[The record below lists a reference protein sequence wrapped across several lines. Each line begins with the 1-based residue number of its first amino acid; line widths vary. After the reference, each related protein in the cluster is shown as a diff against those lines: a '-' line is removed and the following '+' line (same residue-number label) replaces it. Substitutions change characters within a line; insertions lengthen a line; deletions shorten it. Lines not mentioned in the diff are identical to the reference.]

1 MVANNPNDNRI
12 HNITIQRGRRN
23 ITMKKYHLDQNNVAF
38 IHCINGAFAGIY
50 TMLELSKTDGKK
62 RISRKKL
69 IEAIQDVIAQ
79 TNTAITSEYIRGE
92 LIKKGV
98 LENGD
103 DTGLCTFDPS
113 IDNENSEAEVYTQ
126 EELKELRIKA
136 NEPTW
141 TNSVKGR

>member
-1 MVANNPNDNRI
+1 
-12 HNITIQRGRRN
+12 
-23 ITMKKYHLDQNNVAF
+23 MKKYHLDQNNVAF

-50 TMLELSKTDGKK
+50 TMLELSKTEGKK
-62 RISRKKL
+62 KISRKKL

-126 EELKELRIKA
+126 EELKDLRIKA
-136 NEPTW
+136 QEPTW

>member
-1 MVANNPNDNRI
+1 MP
-12 HNITIQRGRRN
+12 
-23 ITMKKYHLDQNNVAF
+23 KKYHLDQNNVAF

-50 TMLELSKTDGKK
+50 TMLELSKTEGKK
-62 RISRKKL
+62 KISRKKL

-103 DTGLCTFDPS
+103 NTGLCTFDPS

-126 EELKELRIKA
+126 EELKDLRIKA

-141 TNSVKGR
+141 VNNVKGR

>member
-1 MVANNPNDNRI
+1 
-12 HNITIQRGRRN
+12 
-23 ITMKKYHLDQNNVAF
+23 MKKYHLDQNNVAF

-69 IEAIQDVIAQ
+69 IEAIQDIIAQ

-103 DTGLCTFDPS
+103 ATVLCTFDPS
-113 IDNENSEAEVYTQ
+113 IDNENSETEVYTQ

-141 TNSVKGR
+141 TNSVKGK

>member
-1 MVANNPNDNRI
+1 
-12 HNITIQRGRRN
+12 
-23 ITMKKYHLDQNNVAF
+23 MKKYHLDQNNVAF
-38 IHCINGAFAGIY
+38 IHCVNGAFAGIY
-50 TMLELSKTDGKK
+50 TMLELSKTEGKK
-62 RISRKKL
+62 KISRKKL

-103 DTGLCTFDPS
+103 DTGLCTFNPS
-113 IDNENSEAEVYTQ
+113 IDNKNSEAEVYTQ

>member
-1 MVANNPNDNRI
+1 MS
-12 HNITIQRGRRN
+12 
-23 ITMKKYHLDQNNVAF
+23 KKYHLDQNNVAF

-50 TMLELSKTDGKK
+50 TMLELAKSEGKK
-62 RISRKKL
+62 RIPRKKL
-69 IEAIQDVIAQ
+69 IEALQDVIAQ

-103 DTGLCTFDPS
+103 NTGLCTFDPS

-141 TNSVKGR
+141 ANSVKGR

>member
-1 MVANNPNDNRI
+1 MS
-12 HNITIQRGRRN
+12 H
-23 ITMKKYHLDQNNVAF
+23 KYHLDQNNVAF
-38 IHCINGAFAGIY
+38 LHCINSAFAGLY
-50 TMLELSKTDGKK
+50 TYIELIKEQGKK
-62 RISRKKL
+62 LPKKKIL
-69 IEAIQDVIAQ
+69 EALQDTIAQ
-79 TNTAITSEYIRGE
+79 TNTAISSEYIRGE

-113 IDNENSEAEVYTQ
+113 IDNENSETEVYTQ

-141 TNSVKGR
+141 INSVKGR

>member
-1 MVANNPNDNRI
+1 MS
-12 HNITIQRGRRN
+12 
-23 ITMKKYHLDQNNVAF
+23 KKYHLDQNNVAF
-38 IHCINGAFAGIY
+38 LHCINSAFAGIY
-50 TMLELSKTDGKK
+50 TWAELLKEGGKK
-62 RISRKKL
+62 IPKKKL
-69 IEAIQDVIAQ
+69 IEAFQDIIAQ
-79 TNTAITSEYIRGE
+79 TNTAISSEYIRGE
-92 LIKKGV
+92 LIKKGI

-141 TNSVKGR
+141 TNSVKGK

>member
-1 MVANNPNDNRI
+1 MP
-12 HNITIQRGRRN
+12 H
-23 ITMKKYHLDQNNVAF
+23 KYHLDQNNVAF

-62 RISRKKL
+62 KISRKKL

>member
-1 MVANNPNDNRI
+1 
-12 HNITIQRGRRN
+12 
-23 ITMKKYHLDQNNVAF
+23 MKKYHLDQNNVAF

-62 RISRKKL
+62 KISRKKL

-113 IDNENSEAEVYTQ
+113 IDNKNSEAEVYTQ
-126 EELKELRIKA
+126 EELKDLRIKA

-141 TNSVKGR
+141 VNNVNGR